1 MEDEYGI
8 PIYERPLQKN
18 WENALKAKSSK
29 IYDPTLA
36 GSDAR
41 SNSTID
47 RTVDSEWISGA
58 VRGVVGNKNMDP
70 LHVGRMYISK
80 ARFMYET
87 ASVGANNCINPL
99 PAPCYLSDVPDTGLY
114 PWSQPARLQPPDG
127 SFSFGMG
134 GYYAEAF
141 HNNRRLVHLSFGVPQ
156 YNSLFVF
163 LNSSVNSAQYEWART
178 GRVDNSIA
186 QILGNAIQTVLNIMF
201 APVNILVTGIVT
213 AVHAFRFAMGWP
225 VTAYYNIKPTMVAY
239 WTAVNNIITTMM
251 VNEGL
256 IQFISPRFPKSASRA
271 IQDLASVE
279 PISGDNTGFYSV
291 LKSLNR
297 NIFKEDGSLDVY
309 ALALQAR
316 QREIAWRS
324 ALHKSLEDNFDGESG
339 TETDPDY
346 DPYLNGLHTF
356 LISDEDTPTDLL
368 TEDGSPKT
376 KAQFKAEMRK
386 YISNKASADAD
397 ELHLIPPMNLETRL
411 YQWATSKFGSNN
423 NVSSRSGNGS
433 SALEYDL
440 TEKARK
446 ELMADGVPNPGVD
459 QIYEK
464 MQELNTEGGEYSA
477 VSSMYTSVTRSVGSW
492 LRTAG
497 SSFNAT
503 TADGHEWV
511 SFRVSNTETMSDSFS
526 SNLTQNSLADKINS
540 IGKNVREL
548 SVNTGGLLEADSMI
562 RQTIGSVVNS
572 INEATGL
579 GGLAN
584 ALFGGIY
591 LDMPKHWDSS
601 SASFSRVSY
610 TVPCYLPY
618 NNGINRLLNLYLPF
632 ACILAG
638 SAPLATGRHTHTAPF
653 MCTCVDRG
661 RQIVRTGMITDV
673 SIRRGGGNQGWD
685 RNGHA
690 LMYEIEFTVSSMD
703 EIRAVPI
710 VNSTLM
716 STITDA
722 PKDLFTAH
730 ENPFQD
736 WLLSLTAVELR
747 EATNKYPRMVRS
759 LNRSAALIKSNFSP
773 AKFGMQM
780 GDTIVGDIFRVFN
793 AGSIKE

>member
-1 MEDEYGI
+1 MAEEI
-8 PIYERPLQKN
+8 VEYERPLIKN
-18 WENALKAKSSK
+18 WNNALKTKSSRV
-29 IYDPTLA
+29 YNPMNVDD
-36 GSDAR
+36 GS
-41 SNSTID
+41 SSSTVD
-47 RTVDSEWISGA
+47 RRIDSEWVTGA

-70 LHVGRMYISK
+70 LHVSRMYISK

-99 PAPCYLSDVPDTGLY
+99 SAPCYLSDVPDIGMY
-114 PWSQPARLQPPDG
+114 PWSQAARIQPPDG
-127 SFSFGMG
+127 NYSFGMG

-141 HNNRRLVHLSFGVPQ
+141 HANRRLVHLSFGVPQ
-156 YNSLFVF
+156 YNSLFLF
-163 LNSSVNSAQYEWART
+163 LNSSLNSAQYDWART
-178 GRVDNSIA
+178 GRVDSTIA
-186 QILGNAIQTVLNIMF
+186 QKLGNAIQFVLNILF
-201 APVNILVTGIVT
+201 APINILVTGIAT
-213 AVHAFRFAMGWP
+213 AVHAFRFFMGWP

-239 WTAVNNIITTMM
+239 WTAVNNIVTTMM

-256 IQFISPRFPKSASRA
+256 IQYASPRFPKSASKA
-271 IQDLASVE
+271 IQDLANVE
-279 PISGDNTGFYSV
+279 PVNESNTGFYSV
-291 LKSLNR
+291 LKSLNT

-309 ALALQAR
+309 ALVLQAR
-316 QREIAWRS
+316 QRELAWRS
-324 ALHKSLEDNFDGESG
+324 ALHKSLDKDFDGEVNES
-339 TETDPDY
+339 DPDY
-346 DPYLNGLHTF
+346 DPYLQGMHTF
-356 LISDEDTPTDLL
+356 LLSDEDTPTDLL
-368 TEDGSPKT
+368 SEDGSPRT
-376 KAQFKAEMRK
+376 KAQFKADMRR
-386 YISNKASADAD
+386 YISNKASANKE
-397 ELHLIPPMNLETRL
+397 ELNLVPPMNLETRL

-423 NVSSRSGNGS
+423 DLSTKQGSGS
-433 SALEYDL
+433 SALESDL
-440 TEKARK
+440 TEVARK
-446 ELMADGVPNPGVD
+446 QLIQEGVSNPD
-459 QIYEK
+459 INQIYEK
-464 MQELNTEGGEYSA
+464 MKELNAEGGEYSA
-477 VSSMYTSVTRSVGSW
+477 ASSMWTSVTRSVGSW
-492 LRTAG
+492 MRTAG
-497 SSFNAT
+497 SAFNAGA
-503 TADGHEWV
+503 ADGHEWV
-511 SFRVSNTETMSDSFS
+511 SFRVSNIETMSDTFS

-562 RQTIGSVVNS
+562 RQTIGAAINS

-618 NNGINRLLNLYLPF
+618 NNGINRLLNLYLPL
-632 ACILAG
+632 ACIIAG

-710 VNSTLM
+710 INSTLM
-716 STITDA
+716 SAASDM
-722 PKDLFTAH
+722 FTSH

-747 EATNKYPRMVRS
+747 ETVNKYPRMIRS
-759 LNRSAALIKSNFSP
+759 LNRSIALIKSGFSP
-773 AKFGMQM
+773 SKLGMI
-780 GDTIVGDIFRVFN
+780 GSETVFGDIIRVFVE
-793 AGSIKE
+793 GGVRE